1 MSLKQWFKRSI
12 EARVFEGINKHGYL
26 HEKLDGIRNLI
37 AEEGEK
43 NRLLLRF
50 LALPDT
56 LFTFFYRGNE
66 IKLYL
71 PEGDTDDI
79 QKQILMNRNFYE
91 LDFLEIIKNKTKGLT
106 GTVVDVGANIGNH
119 SIYFLKCC
127 NFKNCI
133 SIEPNPQAFRTL
145 QKNIEINGLSK
156 LCAVIQKGASD
167 SSCSLMELGISPA
180 ANLGA
185 TKLLNN
191 NDGDVKTIAIDDL
204 NLSEISLLKIDVE
217 GMAAKVLDGAVSTL
231 RTFKPIVF
239 VELFPEEYKHGL
251 RILTSAGYELDEKLP
266 WDYYIFKVNKND

>member
-1 MSLKQWFKRSI
+1 MSLKQWIKRSI
-12 EARVFEGINKHGYL
+12 EARVSEGINKHGYL

-43 NRLLLRF
+43 NRLLSRF

-71 PEGDTDDI
+71 PEGDTDYV
-79 QKQILMNRNFYE
+79 QMEILTHRNFYE
-91 LDFLEIIKNKTKGLT
+91 FYFLEIIKNKTKGLT

-119 SIYFLKCC
+119 SIFFLKFC
-127 NFKNCI
+127 NFENCI

-145 QKNIEINGLSK
+145 QKNIEINGLSSR
-156 LCAVIQKGASD
+156 CTVIKKGASD
-167 SSCSLMELGISPA
+167 SSCSQMELGISPA

-191 NDGDVKTIAIDDL
+191 DDGDVKTIAIDDL
-204 NLSEISLLKIDVE
+204 NLNEISLLKIDVE

-239 VELFPEEYKHGL
+239 VELFPEEYKNGL
-251 RILTSAGYELDEKLP
+251 QILTDAGYELDEKLP
-266 WDYYIFKVNKND
+266 CDNYIFKVKK